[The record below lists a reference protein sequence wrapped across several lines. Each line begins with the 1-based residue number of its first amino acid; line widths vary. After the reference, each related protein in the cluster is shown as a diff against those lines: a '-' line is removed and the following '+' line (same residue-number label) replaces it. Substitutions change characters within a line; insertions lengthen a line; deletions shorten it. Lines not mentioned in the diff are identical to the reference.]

1 MIVKQGGKFAVKS
14 ESGKNL
20 GIRESMKAA
29 VKRLRQVEW
38 FKAHPEASGRGRK
51 R

>member
-1 MIVKQGGKFAVKS
+1 MIRKQGSKFQVVS

-20 GIRESMKAA
+20 GVRESMKAA

-38 FKAHPEASGRGRK
+38 FKAHPEGRRRK